1 MVLRSP
7 RACMSLP
14 SPSQW
19 KYDVFLSFRGEDT
32 RIGFTDHL
40 YDKLEWQTIKTFR
53 DNEELQRG
61 KTIAPELLTAIEQSR
76 FAIVVL
82 SPNYASSS
90 WCLDEITKIVECMET
105 RGTILPIFY
114 HVDPSDVRKQMGS
127 FAEAFTK
134 HEEIFWKDM
143 GKVRQW
149 REALFKVANFSGWT
163 SKDRYETELIK
174 EIVEVVWNKVHPTL
188 LGSAKNLVG
197 VDFRVKE
204 INLLLDAEA
213 NDVRFIGI
221 WGMGGMGKTTI
232 ARLVYERV
240 FHNFEVS
247 SFLANVREVSAK
259 HGLVH
264 LQKELLSHI
273 LKKESTNV
281 WDVYSGTSMIKNYLC
296 NKKVLLILDDVDELN
311 QLQILLGEK
320 HWFGLGSRIIIT
332 TRDQHLLVTHGVEKS
347 YELEGLNEVDAL
359 QLFSWNAFKKD
370 HPEEDYLELSK
381 CFMEYAGGLPLALT
395 TLGSFLYKRS
405 RDAWTSALDKLKKAP
420 NRTIFGTLKMSYDG
434 LDEIE
439 KRIFLDVA
447 CFLKGY
453 NKERTI
459 EVLDSY
465 GFCPRITVDVLAEK
479 SLLTISD
486 NHVCMHDL
494 IQEMGREIVRQESYE
509 EPGRRSRLWHRDD
522 ILNVFMKNRGTKTIE
537 GIVLHLPE
545 LEEAHWNPETFSK
558 MSKLRLLQ
566 IHNLSLSQGPKY
578 LSNALKFLDWSWYP
592 SKFLPPTF
600 QPDEISELNLRH
612 SKINR
617 LWNGSKYLGKL
628 KYIDLSYSQ
637 SLTMTPDFTG
647 IQNLERLVL
656 EGCTSLVEIHS
667 SISVLKRLKILN
679 LKNCESLKSLP
690 SEVDMESLEV
700 FILSGCSKVKGI
712 PEFVG
717 QMEKL
722 SKLSLDGTSIKKIPS
737 SIERL
742 IECLEELDLS
752 GTAIGEPP
760 SSLALMKNLKVL
772 SFRGCKG
779 QSPKSWHS
787 FLPFEFFAGKSSGPK
802 GLVLAS
808 LKGFFSLKKLDLSD
822 CNLCEGGIP
831 DDIGCMSSLEELS
844 LSGNNFVSLPA
855 SLRCLSKLWELNLES
870 CKSLQQLPDLPSN
883 RTLHVKADDC
893 TSLKILPDP
902 PMLSSLYKYFFRA
915 VNSFRL
921 VENNEGCN
929 NIAFLML
936 QKFRQGVCHSVLRFD
951 IVIPGSE
958 IPDWFSNQTV
968 GDSLMVER
976 PPHLCN
982 SKWMGFVLCAV
993 FGAQENPDL
1002 LEFDDFGRHP
1012 CGILCY
1018 LEIAGSYQFSFPIP
1032 DAVLHHSVGHVASD
1046 HLWLL
1051 YFSRKHHRYENFL
1064 KDSCSQVEVLFK
1076 PFCSVQKNTC
1086 LKLKKCGIHLVYG
1099 EDVEELNRK
1108 MNQSNSSISLYNAMD
1123 VPCCYFEKSSD
1134 AEGAVVKRTRKHCDE
1149 EEPSAIG
1156 SSESDKE
1163 SLRKRL
1169 KED

>member
-1 MVLRSP
+1 M
-7 RACMSLP
+7 
-14 SPSQW
+14 
-19 KYDVFLSFRGEDT
+19 LSFFNFVSRG
-32 RIGFTDHL
+32 GL
-40 YDKLEWQTIKTFR
+40 AAALGLPAQPSKLHKKTEQQQLTPHFLR
-53 DNEELQRG
+53 VRSRSFSSLALRQSLLKWEVKAFFLVFGVVTNGVEEPKSLDNEELQRG
-61 KTIAPELLTAIEQSR
+61 TTIAPELLTAIEQSR

-114 HVDPSDVRKQMGS
+114 HVDPSYVRKQMGS
-127 FAEAFTK
+127 FAESFTK
-134 HEEIFWKDM
+134 REEIFRKDM
-143 GKVRQW
+143 AKVRQW

-174 EIVEVVWNKVHPTL
+174 EIVVVVWNKVHPML
-188 LGSAKNLVG
+188 LGSANNLVG

-264 LQKELLSHI
+264 LQKELLSQI
-273 LKKESTNV
+273 LKKESTNF

-296 NKKVLLILDDVDELN
+296 NKKVLLILDDIDELN

-347 YELEGLNEVDAL
+347 YELEGLNEVEAL

-370 HPEEDYLELSK
+370 HPEDDYSELSK

-439 KRIFLDVA
+439 RRIFLDVA

-459 EVLDSY
+459 EVLESY
-465 GFCPRITVDVLAEK
+465 GFCPCITVDVLVEK

-486 NHVCMHDL
+486 NHVWMHDL
-494 IQEMGREIVRQESYE
+494 IQEMEREIVRQESYE

-522 ILNVFMKNRGTKTIE
+522 ILNVFLKNRVRIYAEMLGLASTGTKAIE

-545 LEEAHWNPETFSK
+545 LEEAHWNPEAFSK
-558 MSKLRLLQ
+558 MSKL
-566 IHNLSLSQGPKY
+566 
-578 LSNALKFLDWSWYP
+578 
-592 SKFLPPTF
+592 
-600 QPDEISELNLRH
+600 
-612 SKINR
+612 
-617 LWNGSKYLGKL
+617 
-628 KYIDLSYSQ
+628 
-637 SLTMTPDFTG
+637 
-647 IQNLERLVL
+647 
-656 EGCTSLVEIHS
+656 
-667 SISVLKRLKILN
+667 SVI
-679 LKNCESLKSLP
+679 CGLKSLQNLN
-690 SEVDMESLEV
+690 M
-700 FILSGCSKVKGI
+700 SGCSLLGNL
-712 PEFVG
+712 PEILG
-717 QMEKL
+717 E
-722 SKLSLDGTSIKKIPS
+722 
-737 SIERL
+737 

-772 SFRGCKG
+772 SFCRCKG
-779 QSPKSWHS
+779 QPPKSWHS

-808 LKGFFSLKKLDLSD
+808 LKRFCSLKKLDLSD

-831 DDIGCMSSLEELS
+831 DDIGCMSSLEELN

-883 RTLHVKADDC
+883 RTLH
-893 TSLKILPDP
+893 
-902 PMLSSLYKYFFRA
+902 
-915 VNSFRL
+915 
-921 VENNEGCN
+921 
-929 NIAFLML
+929 
-936 QKFRQGVCHSVLRFD
+936 GVRHSVLKFN

-958 IPDWFSNQTV
+958 IPDWFSNQRV
-968 GDSLMVER
+968 GDSLMVEW

-993 FGAQENPDL
+993 FGAQENPAAL
-1002 LEFDDFGRHP
+1002 LEFDSFGRHP

-1018 LEIAGSYQFSFPIP
+1018 LEIAGSYQLSFPIP
-1032 DAVLHHSVGHVASD
+1032 DEVYHSVGHVASD

-1051 YFSRKHHRYENFL
+1051 YFSRKYHRCENFL
-1064 KDSCSQVEVLFK
+1064 KDNCSQVEVLFK
-1076 PFCSVQKNTC
+1076 PFCSVRNNTC

-1099 EDVEELNRK
+1099 EDVEELNR
-1108 MNQSNSSISLYNAMD
+1108 
-1123 VPCCYFEKSSD
+1123 
-1134 AEGAVVKRTRKHCDE
+1134 
-1149 EEPSAIG
+1149 
-1156 SSESDKE
+1156 
-1163 SLRKRL
+1163 
-1169 KED
+1169 